1 MFKTFLSKALAIAA
15 LLLITSQISYAQSVT
30 GRVIDAQTKEILI
43 GATVVQTETQN
54 GKNTD
59 LKGEFSLNLSEGKN
73 SITVSFVG
81 YKTKTV
87 SVKGNEQGLEILLLP
102 TTFIGDE
109 VFVEATRVDDS
120 TPMSYTNVTKDD
132 IEEKNLGQ
140 DVPYLLQSTPSVIS
154 TSDAGTG
161 IGYTG
166 IRIRGVDPARVNV
179 TINGIPVNDAES
191 HGVFWVNLPDIASS
205 VDNLQVQRG
214 VGTSTNGAGAFGASV
229 NLQTSSNRV
238 DPFAEI
244 NTGLGSFNTRKA
256 NIMLGSGLMK
266 NGWQFEGRLSKIMS
280 DGFIDRASADL
291 NSFYLSATKRGER
304 SLLKADMF
312 SGKEITYQAWYGVEE
327 SVLEGGNRTFNEAGT
342 EKPGSPYDNQVD
354 NYRQDYYQLHYSY
367 RLADNWSANASLHYT
382 HGQGFYEEYKG
393 GQDVDDYGI
402 TPVSVTQTTTDL
414 VRRRWLDNDFYGMV
428 FNTKYT
434 YSDNW
439 NVTFGGGINR
449 YDGDHFGEIIWARFA
464 GNSETEQRYYDNN
477 AIKTDFNVFG
487 KMQYLL
493 SENLNAYLDLQVR
506 RIGYEFDGVDIQQS
520 GAVNIRNEDDL
531 VFFNPKFG
539 FVYRKANHRLFAS
552 FGMASKEPTRDEYV
566 NSSTQ
571 SRPKE
576 ETLYNIET
584 GYRGEFDRFFVAANG
599 YGMFYKDQLILTG
612 QINDVGEAI
621 RQNIPNS
628 YRIGLELEGG
638 FQITDSFNWA
648 GNTTISQNKVESF
661 TEYIDD
667 YDNGGQISET
677 FDDADIAFS
686 PNLIANSIFSYTN
699 SGFTGAISSKYVSKQ
714 YLDNTQN
721 DARSIDAYFVN
732 DVRLAYKLQ
741 NLLSFKAVTATLM
754 VNNIL
759 DAEYETN
766 GYTYGYVYGGMQRYN
781 YYFPQAGTNFLFQ
794 VKWEF

>member
-30 GRVIDAQTKEILI
+30 GRVIDAQTKETLI

-54 GKNTD
+54 GENTD
-59 LKGEFSLNLSEGKN
+59 IRGEFSLKLIEGKN
-73 SITVSFVG
+73 TLTFSFVG
-81 YKTKTV
+81 YKTKTI
-87 SVKGNEQGLEILLLP
+87 SVKGNEQGLEVQLIP

-238 DPFAEI
+238 DPFAEV
-244 NTGLGSFNTRKA
+244 NTGFGSFNTRKA

-291 NSFYLSATKRGER
+291 NSFYLSATKRGDR

-367 RLADNWSANASLHYT
+367 RFTDYWSANASLHYT
-382 HGQGFYEEYKG
+382 HGQGFYEEYKAE
-393 GQDVDDYGI
+393 QDVDDYGI
-402 TPVSVTQTTTDL
+402 TPVPITLTTTDL

-428 FNTKYT
+428 FNTKYN

-477 AIKTDFNVFG
+477 AIKTDFNMFG

-493 SENLNAYLDLQVR
+493 SENLNAYLDLQAR
-506 RIGYEFDGVDIQQS
+506 RIYYEFDGIDIQQS
-520 GAVNIRNEDDL
+520 GTVDIRNEDDL

-539 FVYRKANHRLFAS
+539 LVYRKANHRMFAS
-552 FGMASKEPTRDEYV
+552 FGVASKEPTRDEYV

-584 GYRGEFDRFFVAANG
+584 GYRGEFDRFFVAVNG

-612 QINDVGEAI
+612 QINDVGEAV

-628 YRIGLELEGG
+628 YRVGLELEGG
-638 FQITDSFNWA
+638 IQITDNFNWA

-677 FDDADIAFS
+677 FKDADIAFS

>member
-1 MFKTFLSKALAIAA
+1 MFNTFLSKALAIAA

-43 GATVVQTETQN
+43 GATVVQTDTQN

-59 LKGEFSLNLSEGKN
+59 LKGEFSLKLIEGKN
-73 SITVSFVG
+73 DLTISFVG

-205 VDNLQVQRG
+205 IDNLQVQRG

-402 TPVSVTQTTTDL
+402 TPMPITQTTTDL

-539 FVYRKANHRLFAS
+539 FVYRKSNHRLFAS

-612 QINDVGEAI
+612 QINDVGEAV

-638 FQITDSFNWA
+638 IQITDSFNWA

-766 GYTYGYVYGGMQRYN
+766 GYTYGYVYGGMQRFN

>member
-30 GRVIDAQTKEILI
+30 GRVIDAQTKETLI

-54 GKNTD
+54 GENTD
-59 LKGEFSLNLSEGKN
+59 LKGEFSLKLREGKN

-132 IEEKNLGQ
+132 IEKQNLGQ

-191 HGVFWVNLPDIASS
+191 HGIFWVNLPDIASS
-205 VDNLQVQRG
+205 IDNLQVQRG

-244 NTGLGSFNTRKA
+244 NTGFGSFNTRKA

-280 DGFIDRASADL
+280 DGFIDRSSADL

-382 HGQGFYEEYKG
+382 HGQGFYEEYKA

-402 TPVSVTQTTTDL
+402 TPVPITQTTTDL
-414 VRRRWLDNDFYGMV
+414 VRRRWLDNDFYGIV

-439 NVTFGGGINR
+439 NVTFGGGVNR

-506 RIGYEFDGVDIQQS
+506 RINYEFDGVDIQQS

-539 FVYRKANHRLFAS
+539 LVYRKANHRMFAS
-552 FGMASKEPTRDEYV
+552 FGVASKEPTRDEYV

-584 GYRGEFDRFFVAANG
+584 GYRGEFDRFFVAVNG

-612 QINDVGEAI
+612 QINDVGEAV

-638 FQITDSFNWA
+638 IQITDSFNWA

-667 YDNGGQISET
+667 YDNGGQIAET

-732 DVRLAYKLQ
+732 DLRLAYKLQ

-766 GYTYGYVYGGMQRYN
+766 GYTYGYVYGGMQRFN
-781 YYFPQAGTNFLFQ
+781 YYYPQAGTNFLFQ

>member
-30 GRVIDAQTKEILI
+30 GRVIDAQTKETLI

-54 GKNTD
+54 GENTD
-59 LKGEFSLNLSEGKN
+59 IRGEFSLKLIEGKN
-73 SITVSFVG
+73 TLTFSFVG
-81 YKTKTV
+81 YKTKTI
-87 SVKGNEQGLEILLLP
+87 SVKGNEQGLEVQLIP

-140 DVPYLLQSTPSVIS
+140 DVPYLVQSTPSVIS

-238 DPFAEI
+238 DPFAEV
-244 NTGLGSFNTRKA
+244 NTGFGSFNTRKA

-291 NSFYLSATKRGER
+291 NSFYLSATKRGDR

-367 RLADNWSANASLHYT
+367 RLTDYWSANASLHYT
-382 HGQGFYEEYKG
+382 HGQGFYEEYKAE
-393 GQDVDDYGI
+393 QDVDDYGI
-402 TPVSVTQTTTDL
+402 TPVPITQTTTDL

-428 FNTKYT
+428 FNTKYN

-449 YDGDHFGEIIWARFA
+449 YDGDHFGEIVWARFA

-477 AIKTDFNVFG
+477 AIKTDFNMFG

-506 RIGYEFDGVDIQQS
+506 RINYEFDGVDIQQS

-539 FVYRKANHRLFAS
+539 LVYRKANHRMFAS
-552 FGMASKEPTRDEYV
+552 FGVASKEPTRDEYV

-584 GYRGEFDRFFVAANG
+584 GYRGEFDRFFVAVNG

-612 QINDVGEAI
+612 QINDVGEAV

-628 YRIGLELEGG
+628 YRVGLELEGG
-638 FQITDSFNWA
+638 IQITDNFNWA
-648 GNTTISQNKVESF
+648 GNTTISQNKVELF

-667 YDNGGQISET
+667 YDNGGQVSET
-677 FDDADIAFS
+677 FEDADIAFS

-721 DARSIDAYFVN
+721 DARNIDAYFVN

>member
-30 GRVIDAQTKEILI
+30 GRVIDAQTKETLI

-54 GKNTD
+54 GENTD
-59 LKGEFSLNLSEGKN
+59 LKGEFSLKLRDGKN

-244 NTGLGSFNTRKA
+244 NTGIGSFNTRKA

-367 RLADNWSANASLHYT
+367 RFTDYWSANASLHYT
-382 HGQGFYEEYKG
+382 HGQGFYEEYKS

-402 TPVSVTQTTTDL
+402 TPVPITQTTTDL

-428 FNTKYT
+428 FNTKYN

-539 FVYRKANHRLFAS
+539 FVYRKSNHRLFAS

-612 QINDVGEAI
+612 QINDVGEAV

-638 FQITDSFNWA
+638 IQITDNFNWA

-766 GYTYGYVYGGMQRYN
+766 GYTYGYVYGGMQRFN

>member
-30 GRVIDAQTKEILI
+30 GRVIDAQTKETLI

-54 GKNTD
+54 GENTD
-59 LKGEFSLNLSEGKN
+59 IRGEFSLKLIEGKN
-73 SITVSFVG
+73 TLTFSFVG
-81 YKTKTV
+81 YKTKTI
-87 SVKGNEQGLEILLLP
+87 SVKGNEQGLEVQLIP

-244 NTGLGSFNTRKA
+244 NTGFGSFNTRKA

-291 NSFYLSATKRGER
+291 NSFYLSATKRGDR

-342 EKPGSPYDNQVD
+342 EKPGSPYDDQVD

-367 RLADNWSANASLHYT
+367 RFTDYWSANASLHYT
-382 HGQGFYEEYKG
+382 HGQGFYEEYKAE
-393 GQDVDDYGI
+393 QDVDDYGI
-402 TPVSVTQTTTDL
+402 TPVPITQTTTDL

-428 FNTKYT
+428 FNTKYN

-449 YDGDHFGEIIWARFA
+449 YDGDHFGEIVWARFA

-477 AIKTDFNVFG
+477 AIKTDFNMFG

-493 SENLNAYLDLQVR
+493 SENLNAYLDLQAR
-506 RIGYEFDGVDIQQS
+506 RINYEFDGIDIQQS
-520 GAVNIRNEDDL
+520 GTVDIRNEDDL

-539 FVYRKANHRLFAS
+539 LVYRKANHRMFAS
-552 FGMASKEPTRDEYV
+552 FGVASKEPTRDEYV

-584 GYRGEFDRFFVAANG
+584 GYRGEFDRFFVAVNG

-612 QINDVGEAI
+612 QINDVGEAV

-628 YRIGLELEGG
+628 YRVGLELEGG
-638 FQITDSFNWA
+638 IQITDNFNWA

-677 FDDADIAFS
+677 FKDADIAFS
-686 PNLIANSIFSYTN
+686 PNLIANSIFSYTS

-732 DVRLAYKLQ
+732 DLRLAYKLQ